1 MKKLFNIFLIFTC
14 FFFLINVKAEET
26 INISSNN
33 AILINLNDDK
43 VIYEKNPDEKVYIA
57 SLTKIMTALVSIENI
72 SNFDEKI
79 LITSDMINDLSY
91 DLSVAGFKS
100 GEVVTYNDLLYGT
113 LLKSGADATQIL
125 AISICGSKDEFI
137 KLMNQKAKELNMNN
151 THFSNTIGIETE
163 NHYSTAKDVA
173 ILLKYAINNEIFK
186 KIFTTKNYMSTNKKH
201 DMNGPLKMINEN
213 GIDYILGAKTGYTSK
228 AGLCLASIA
237 KYDNVNYLLVTIGA
251 DHENKMQHIEDSKNI
266 YEYFFNN
273 FRYKKILS
281 KKDILVNLKT
291 IYDEKYTILSKENV
305 EVYLNNSIEKN
316 DLEHVYDGE
325 KILDKTVKKGD
336 KIGTYYIK
344 KDNEILYS
352 KQITSPVDVKM
363 PINYFLK
370 HNIVL
375 IILFLLIIILI
386 PISLMN
392 KKKNNFK

>member
-1 MKKLFNIFLIFTC
+1 MKKLFNIFLIFMC

-325 KILDKTVKKGD
+325 KILDKTVKKSD

>member
-1 MKKLFNIFLIFTC
+1 MKKLFNIFLIFIC

-125 AISICGSKDEFI
+125 AISICGSKDGFI

-201 DMNGPLKMINEN
+201 DMNGPLKIINEN

-305 EVYLNNSIEKN
+305 EVYLNNNIEKN

-370 HNIVL
+370 HNIVF

>member
-1 MKKLFNIFLIFTC
+1 M
-14 FFFLINVKAEET
+14 
-26 INISSNN
+26 
-33 AILINLNDDK
+33 
-43 VIYEKNPDEKVYIA
+43 
-57 SLTKIMTALVSIENI
+57 
-72 SNFDEKI
+72 
-79 LITSDMINDLSY
+79 
-91 DLSVAGFKS
+91 
-100 GEVVTYNDLLYGT
+100 
-113 LLKSGADATQIL
+113 
-125 AISICGSKDEFI
+125 
-137 KLMNQKAKELNMNN
+137 
-151 THFSNTIGIETE
+151 
-163 NHYSTAKDVA
+163 
-173 ILLKYAINNEIFK
+173 FK
-186 KIFTTKNYMSTNKKH
+186 KTSGLVYCGYSKSPFEKDSSKVDSLLNTPSTY
-201 DMNGPLKMINEN
+201 LATLSIST
-213 GIDYILGAKTGYTSK
+213 IAGYTSK

-305 EVYLNNSIEKN
+305 EVYLNNNIEKN

-325 KILDKTVKKGD
+325 KILDKTVKKSD